1 MKIRIIGP
9 KENLVEKTGEILL
22 SARSLAD
29 NIVVFPGKRPAHFLR
44 KYLAEKRGGALRAP
58 VITSMDGFIDL
69 AAEELRIKGNG
80 ASTLD
85 LAEVLYGR
93 LKKELCRIIARDP
106 EELTLDSF
114 LPWALKLTGDFEEL
128 KIELKTQKDLSGCDS
143 ILPEDLRS
151 ASFIKKLESF
161 SRLYGDFYKEL
172 EKEKLLTR
180 AMKYAGVA
188 GEIEKFG
195 HTRYEN
201 IIFAGFF
208 ALTNAEKAILK
219 HLTARGAQII
229 LEPGPGLE
237 EQFQFLELS
246 AQVSA
251 AARQQDSAAG
261 TGNKSETALHFY
273 KASDTHGEIFKLN
286 QVLNSTTDHCSL
298 AANHSVIVLPE
309 ARSLFP
315 LIENVLPQAGDYNIS
330 MGYPLVSTPVY
341 ALLDALGDLL
351 DKKGD
356 AGYFAPNYLKF
367 VFHPYVK
374 NIYFSAAAPVVANPL
389 ILQSSSPQPVG
400 HKSAEPGRIIFQTIE
415 EHLSSRVNK
424 YVTLKEIEDDA
435 ALLKEA
441 SAKLKDYGEKLEP
454 ADIKAHIAAIHKT
467 LITPFEDIKNIA
479 GFAGKLLAFISHISE
494 NSTAPLHP
502 YWAPFVEKAIERIIE
517 LKNSRLAGES
527 FSGAAG
533 YFKFFKTFIQGVN
546 YPFPG
551 TPLKG
556 LQVLGFLETRNLKF
570 DRVYFLDANSDIL
583 PSSRKEDTLLS
594 HFVREALGL
603 STYKTR
609 EGLARYYFSVLVS
622 GAREA
627 HVFYKDSAAKER
639 SPFVEKL
646 IWDLERRGSEPDESD
661 VHFRIKFA
669 QTDPGPIA
677 KTPEVL
683 SALKKREFSPSAID
697 TYLNCGLQ
705 FYYKYA
711 LRLRE
716 KDELSDDIEQRDIG
730 TIVHEILENF
740 FKPRVGRPL
749 AIVEADYKSILEEA
763 GRVFDV
769 RLKGHNAGFEYL
781 IKRQVERRLRD
792 ILDHHR
798 DNLAGITILAC
809 ETDLKAELPTRY
821 GAIKLRGRADRVDVR
836 GNCVHILDYK
846 TGVRAG
852 VPNWQKFDLGLRE
865 DWPKTLKSIQL
876 PFYILAYLGENDT
889 CAGAASKAPGQ
900 EAARGADIRNMDAS
914 LLLLGREKITEEALF
929 KERYKKIPDKAAV
942 FGVYRETI
950 TALIEEILD
959 AGRPFAPAPDE
970 TPCAACPFKNLCG
983 RQWVE

>member
-1 MKIRIIGP
+1 MKFSIISP
-9 KENLVEKTGEILL
+9 KENLIEKTGDILL
-22 SARSLAD
+22 SAKTLAD
-29 NIVVFPGKRPAHFLR
+29 SIVVFPGKRPAHFLR
-44 KYLAEKRGGALRAP
+44 KYLSEKRGGALRAP
-58 VITSMDGFIDL
+58 VIISMDGFIDL
-69 AAEELRIKGNG
+69 AAEELGIKGKE

-85 LAEVLYGR
+85 LAEVLYGW

-106 EELTLDSF
+106 AELTLDSF

-128 KIELKTQKDLSGCDS
+128 KIELKTRKDLSGYDS

-151 ASFIKKLESF
+151 ASFIKKLESL
-161 SRLYGDFYKEL
+161 SRLYGDFYQEL
-172 EKEKLLTR
+172 EKENLLTR
-180 AMKYAGVA
+180 SVKYARVA
-188 GEIEKFG
+188 EEIEKFD
-195 HTRYEN
+195 HARYEN

-208 ALTNAEKAILK
+208 ALTNAEKAIFK
-219 HLTARGAQII
+219 HLAARGAQII
-229 LEPGPGLE
+229 LEPGPGIE
-237 EQFQFLELS
+237 EQFQFLELLPP
-246 AQVSA
+246 V
-251 AARQQDSAAG
+251 AG
-261 TGNKSETALHFY
+261 LQSPATDHKAETAFYFY

-286 QVLNSTTDHCSL
+286 QVIQATSHLPGDAGHQPPVAGHRVEPSNLRD
-298 AANHSVIVLPE
+298 VIVLPD
-309 ARSLFP
+309 AKSLFP
-315 LIENVLPQAGDYNIS
+315 LIENVLPDAGDYNIS

-351 DKKGD
+351 DKKSA
-356 AGYFAPNYLKF
+356 AGYFTPDYLNF

-374 NIYFSAAAPVVANPL
+374 NIYFDPADDRSPVTGNF
-389 ILQSSSPQPVG
+389 STSHSSPATGRFPR
-400 HKSAEPGRIIFQTIE
+400 SAEPGRIIFQTIE
-415 EHLSSRVNK
+415 DHLSRRMNK
-424 YVTLKEIEDDA
+424 YITLKEIEDDTG
-435 ALLKEA
+435 LLKDA
-441 SAKLKDYGEKLEP
+441 SAKLKDYGDKEP
-454 ADIKAHIAAIHKT
+454 EDIKAHISAIHKT
-467 LITPFEDIKNIA
+467 LIAPFEDIKNI
-479 GFAGKLLAFISHISE
+479 GDFAGKLLDFISHISG

-502 YWAPFVEKAIERIIE
+502 YWAPFVEKAMEHIIE

-533 YFKFFKTFIQGVN
+533 YFKFFKIFMQGVN

-556 LQVLGFLETRNLKF
+556 LQVLGFLETRSLKF

-609 EGLARYYFSVLVS
+609 AALARYYFTALVS

-627 HVFYKDSAAKER
+627 HIFYKDSAASER

-646 IWDLERRGSEPDESD
+646 IWDLERQGSKPDEAD
-661 VHFRIKFA
+661 IHFRIKFA

-683 SALKKREFSPSAID
+683 AALKKREYSPSAID

-716 KDELSDDIEQRDIG
+716 KEEISEDIEQRDIG

-749 AIVEADYKSILEEA
+749 DIIEADYTSILENA

-769 RLKGHNAGFEYL
+769 KLKGHNAGFEYL

-792 ILDHHR
+792 ILDYHR
-798 DNLAGITILAC
+798 DKLSGITILAC
-809 ETDLKAELPTRY
+809 EVKLAAELPTRY
-821 GAIKLRGRADRVDVR
+821 GVIKLRGRADRVDAR

-846 TGVRAG
+846 TGALARA
-852 VPNWQKFDLGLRE
+852 PNWQKFDFGIRE
-865 DWPKTLKSIQL
+865 DWRRTLKSTQL
-876 PFYILAYLGENDT
+876 PFYILAYLCENK
-889 CAGAASKAPGQ
+889 GS
-900 EAARGADIRNMDAS
+900 DIRNMDAT
-914 LLLLGREKITEEALF
+914 LMLLGQEKITEETLF
-929 KERYKKIPDKAAV
+929 KERYRHAPDKAAV
-942 FGVYRETI
+942 FGVYRQTI

-959 AGRPFAPAPDE
+959 ADRPFTPAPDE
-970 TPCAACPFKNLCG
+970 TPCAGCPFKTLCG